1 MTRKK
6 NNRIKEGDTM
16 RKQTKVILSVI
27 ILLALLA
34 AAFAAVLYYGH
45 EQEQNRAIH
54 ELNEQVIGL
63 LEEENEQS
71 ASEAK
76 IAGLEGRIAELES
89 RYEKDMTE
97 SDPEDTSGT
106 EPEEEPEE
114 DPYGLDRT
122 DGIEIPVFTEEN
134 MKAFDIPDNEA
145 LHFAAKLK
153 AGWNLGNTFDAQD
166 AGRGDPNRDYETYWC
181 HAKTTKELIHA
192 IKKAGFNTIR
202 IPVSWHNHVSG
213 INYRID
219 TAWLNRIKEVAQWIV
234 DEDMYFIINI
244 HHDNSKDYMYP
255 DNVHYEQSEEY
266 VTAIW
271 SQVAEAFAE
280 FDDHC
285 IFECMNEPRLVGSNY
300 EWWLNQNAHECQV
313 AAECINR
320 LNQKFVDTVRASGG
334 YNTNRYLLVPG
345 YCGSV
350 DGALSALFRMPED
363 QAENR
368 IMIEVHAYTPYNYAL
383 NTNSSDSSFDLD
395 RDTEKKNEIA
405 TFMTKLYK
413 KYITN
418 GIPVL
423 IDEFGA
429 LQKNSKD
436 LQDRVNFAAYYVAS
450 ASARGMTCVWWDNH
464 VFTGGGEKFGLIERN
479 AVKWKYPDIA
489 LAILW
494 NCEFNRK

>member
-1 MTRKK
+1 
-6 NNRIKEGDTM
+6 M
-16 RKQTKVILSVI
+16 RKQTKIILSVI
-27 ILLALLA
+27 IILAMLA
-34 AAFAAVLYYGH
+34 AAVAAVFYYRH
-45 EQEQNRAIH
+45 EQKQNRAII

-63 LEEENEQS
+63 LEEEKEQS
-71 ASEAK
+71 VSEEQIEA
-76 IAGLEGRIAELES
+76 LEDRITELET
-89 RYEKDMTE
+89 RYEKNMTE
-97 SDPEDTSGT
+97 SVPEEATGA
-106 EPEEEPEE
+106 EPEKEPAE
-114 DPYGLDRT
+114 DPYGLDQT
-122 DGIEIPVFTEEN
+122 DGIAIQVFTEEN

-145 LHFAAKLK
+145 LHFAANLK

-166 AGRGDPNRDYETYWC
+166 AGRGDPKRDYEIYWC
-181 HAKTTKELIHA
+181 HARTTKELIHA

-202 IPVSWHNHVSG
+202 IPVSWHNHISRT
-213 INYRID
+213 NYRID
-219 TAWLNRIKEVAQWIV
+219 TEWLNRIKEVAQWIV

-244 HHDNSKDYMYP
+244 HHDNSLDFMYP
-255 DNVHYEQSEEY
+255 DNTHYEQSEEY

-285 IFECMNEPRLVGSNY
+285 IFECMNEPRLVGSDY
-300 EWWLNQNAHECQV
+300 EWWLNQNAKECRE
-313 AAECINR
+313 AAECINM

-334 YNTNRYLLVPG
+334 CNTTRYLLVPG

-350 DGALSALFRMPED
+350 DGVLSALFRMPED
-363 QAENR
+363 PAENR

-383 NTNSSDSSFDLD
+383 NTNSPDSSFDLD
-395 RDTEKKNEIA
+395 KDGDKKNEIA

-413 KYITN
+413 KFIAN
-418 GIPVL
+418 GIPVV

-429 LQKNSKD
+429 LQKNSQD
-436 LQDRVNFAAYYVAS
+436 LQDRVNFAAYYTAS

-464 VFTGGGEKFGLIERN
+464 SFSGDGEKFGLIDRN